1 MNPQTST
8 NQSVPPL
15 VPITSGSAVQGSGG
29 GGGVPKAAVPCK
41 TLQETIKAIETQ
53 INIMEK
59 IGQLSSK
66 QEGDLTKLRE
76 LHQKALQEQERLR
89 VEKMHGSMTPI
100 HQQPNSATQAIKS
113 IASSSNNNSNVQLGA
128 SSSSSSSSH
137 SLQHS
142 SSSIRDTPRESP
154 ISMSIGAGGDTGG
167 DSSKI
172 LNKKKIQDLV
182 REVDPNTQLDE
193 DVEEMLLQI
202 ADDFIENIVTAGCQL
217 AKHRKSST
225 LEVKDILMHLER
237 NWNMWVPGY
246 APEEA
251 PKSHKRPASTE
262 AHKQRMALIRKTLK
276 K

>member
-15 VPITSGSAVQGSGG
+15 VPITSGSAVQGSG

-89 VEKMHGSMTPI
+89 VEKMHGNMAPI

-154 ISMSIGAGGDTGG
+154 ISMSIGAGGDTG

-237 NWNMWVPGY
+237 NWNMWIPGY
-246 APEEA
+246 APDEA
-251 PKSHKRPASTE
+251 PKAHKRPASTE